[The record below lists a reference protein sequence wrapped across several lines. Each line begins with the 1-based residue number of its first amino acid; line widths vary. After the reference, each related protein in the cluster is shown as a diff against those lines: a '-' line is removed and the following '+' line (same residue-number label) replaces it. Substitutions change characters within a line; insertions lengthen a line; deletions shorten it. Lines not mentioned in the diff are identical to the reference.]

1 MVEALSAKHLAMLDF
16 ISHSSAGLT
25 IAKMYLNCKLP
36 PELFLG
42 LKLYSHGWMGWWILQ
57 Q

>member
-1 MVEALSAKHLAMLDF
+1 MVEALLAKHLAMLDF